1 MNDFRGTPIQ
11 VGSKIVYP
19 VRHGSHMK
27 MREATVNLIRC
38 SCGYFTLAQGSSPS
52 ACNDGSSRLS
62 RSTKLSLRLER
73 DGKYL
78 KLTNLKNVVVVR

>member
-11 VGSKIVYP
+11 VGSTVVYP
-19 VRHGSHMK
+19 VRHGARVK

-38 SCGYFTLAQGSSPS
+38 SCGYFTARTGPSPAACLRPGSY
-52 ACNDGSSRLS
+52 
-62 RSTKLSLRLER
+62 LSLRVER

-78 KLTNLKNVVVVR
+78 KLTNLTNVVVVR